1 MNAKRLLV
9 SVAAGALALIIGV
22 SPALAQEKKPEAP
35 KTQPTPKTDAPKDEA
50 KKDKSKKDDKA
61 VADLKIGAA
70 APDFKLKDTTGK
82 EWSLADLTKSGKIVV
97 LQWFNPECPYVKK
110 HYDGETKTFND
121 FNAKYK
127 DKGVVLL
134 AVNSGP
140 AGPGQGS
147 ERNAAAAKKW
157 DMQYPILL
165 DESQSVGMAYGAK
178 NTPNMVVIGK
188 DGKVAYTGA
197 IDDDAGADKPG
208 KTNYVAKAVDE
219 LLAGT
224 SVSNSKT
231 KPYGCGIHYKGNN

>member
-1 MNAKRLLV
+1 MNAKRLLL
-9 SVAAGALALIIGV
+9 SVAALALMIGV
-22 SPALAQEKKPEAP
+22 SPAMAQEKKPDNSAAAQP
-35 KTQPTPKTDAPKDEA
+35 KADAPKDEA
-50 KKDKSKKDDKA
+50 KRDKGKKDEKA
-61 VADLKIGAA
+61 VPDLKVGAP

-110 HYDGETKTFND
+110 HYDGEHKTFNEM
-121 FNAKYK
+121 NAKYK

-140 AGPGQGS
+140 AGGPGTGA
-147 ERNAAAAKKW
+147 ERNVAAAKKW
-157 DMQYPILL
+157 DMQYPILM
-165 DESQSVGMAYGAK
+165 DESQSVGLAYGAK

-197 IDDDAGADKPG
+197 IDDNDGPEKPG
-208 KTNYVAKAVDE
+208 KTNYVAKALDE

-231 KPYGCGIHYKGNN
+231 KPYGCHITYKGNN

>member
-9 SVAAGALALIIGV
+9 SVAALALMIAV
-22 SPALAQEKKPEAP
+22 SPAMAQEKKPEAP
-35 KTQPTPKTDAPKDEA
+35 KAQPTAPKADAPKDEA
-50 KKDKSKKDDKA
+50 KKDKAKKDEKA
-61 VADLKIGAA
+61 VADLKVGAA

-110 HYDGETKTFND
+110 HYEGDAKTFND
-121 FNAKYK
+121 LNAKYK

-140 AGPGQGS
+140 AGSTGQGT
-147 ERNAAAAKKW
+147 ERNVAAAKKW
-157 DMQYPILL
+157 DMQYPILM
-165 DESQSVGMAYGAK
+165 DESQSVGLAYGSK

-197 IDDDAGADKPG
+197 IDDNDGPEKPG

-231 KPYGCGIHYKGNN
+231 KPYGCHIAYKGNN